1 MQRDLRPLRAGQH
14 ARPAPLIT
22 IIVAGCAV
30 GATLLLSACGALTA
44 HGIGGST
51 PQPIASNASKTPA
64 TPTTRVTHEPTPVN
78 PVAFANACTAAR
90 TGAIP
95 PASVTLPQKDGGTVI
110 VKVGQT
116 VGLDLTSTYHWTIR
130 LDDPSHALTPISPQG
145 ALNPSNNT
153 CDWRFLAT
161 APGRVTLSVIGVY
174 QCPPPR
180 MCPALALD
188 MSSTVSVQR

>member
-1 MQRDLRPLRAGQH
+1 MQRVLRPPRAGHH
-14 ARPAPLIT
+14 ARSATLIT
-22 IIVAGCAV
+22 IVAGCAV
-30 GATLLLSACGALTA
+30 VATLLLSACGAMATRS
-44 HGIGGST
+44 IGGSA
-51 PQPIASNASKTPA
+51 PQPIASSASKVPA
-64 TPTTRVTHEPTPVN
+64 TPTTRVTHEPTPVS
-78 PVAFANACTAAR
+78 PVAFANTCMAAR

-95 PASVTLPQKDGGTVI
+95 PAAVMLPQKDGGTAI

-145 ALNPSNNT
+145 ALNPSSNT